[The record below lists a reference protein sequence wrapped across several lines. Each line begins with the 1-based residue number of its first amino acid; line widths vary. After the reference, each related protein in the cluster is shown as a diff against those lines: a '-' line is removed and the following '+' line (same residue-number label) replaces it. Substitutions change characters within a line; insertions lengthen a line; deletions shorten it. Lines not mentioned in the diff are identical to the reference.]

1 MGIIR
6 ILFIADTHL
15 GFDLPF
21 RPRVVR
27 RRRGPD
33 FFNNFER
40 ALVPALNGSVDCVV
54 HGGDLLYRSKVPAR
68 LVTMAFEPL
77 KRVADKGTPVY
88 LVPGN
93 HERSAIP
100 YRLLAAHSNIHV
112 LDRPKTFSLK
122 IDGFHLAVSG
132 FPYVRSQIRKNFPK
146 ILEQT
151 GWKQTQADGHI
162 LCIHHCLEG
171 ATVGPQN
178 YMFRYNED
186 VIKANDIP
194 TGLTAILAG
203 HIHRFQVLTK
213 DLRGKP
219 IAAPVF
225 YPGSIERTSFA
236 ERDEKKGYLTLDIDA
251 SGPLKGSLKNWTF
264 HELPTRSMRQV
275 ELQAD
280 NLGDADLQLLIRNTL
295 EKLPEDSV
303 VKIKIHGDVHKDSY
317 SAVTAASL
325 RSLSPPTMNVGV
337 VLADHGRWGTAYS
350 RGKGRRMEK

>member
-1 MGIIR
+1 
-6 ILFIADTHL
+6 
-15 GFDLPF
+15 
-21 RPRVVR
+21 
-27 RRRGPD
+27 
-33 FFNNFER
+33 
-40 ALVPALNGSVDCVV
+40 
-54 HGGDLLYRSKVPAR
+54 
-68 LVTMAFEPL
+68 
-77 KRVADKGTPVY
+77 
-88 LVPGN
+88 
-93 HERSAIP
+93 
-100 YRLLAAHSNIHV
+100 
-112 LDRPKTFSLK
+112 
-122 IDGFHLAVSG
+122 
-132 FPYVRSQIRKNFPK
+132 
-146 ILEQT
+146 
-151 GWKQTQADGHI
+151 
-162 LCIHHCLEG
+162 
-171 ATVGPQN
+171 
-178 YMFRYNED
+178 MFRYNED

-264 HELPTRSMRQV
+264 HELPTRPMRQV
-275 ELQAD
+275 ELHAD

-303 VKIKIHGDVHKDSY
+303 VKIKIHGDVHKDSL

-350 RGKGRRMEK
+350 RGKGRGIEK